1 MVKVY
6 PICTTTTVFSY
17 SIIKPIYKEADIASV
32 PPRLWVGYRL
42 IPQTVTL
49 VNSKQIPHKSP
60 YTASIVQSS
69 AHCQGLSQALSAT
82 CRHLGIPS
90 EGPWLPTKYVIC
102 LPEHKHQK
110 AFFAQYSLYAPNLL
124 YSAFSIRVYTN
135 YINIPLHYL
144 RIIFKAGISTPYR
157 GS

>member
-60 YTASIVQSS
+60 YTASIVQSHT
-69 AHCQGLSQALSAT
+69 HCQGFWPKNCPPFGS
-82 CRHLGIPS
+82 
-90 EGPWLPTKYVIC
+90 LPT
-102 LPEHKHQK
+102 P
-110 AFFAQYSLYAPNLL
+110 PN
-124 YSAFSIRVYTN
+124 
-135 YINIPLHYL
+135 PL
-144 RIIFKAGISTPYR
+144 
-157 GS
+157 

>member
-32 PPRLWVGYRL
+32 PPRLWVGYRR
-42 IPQTVTL
+42 IPQTFTL

-69 AHCQGLSQALSAT
+69 AHCQGLSQPHADASESPLRALDSK
-82 CRHLGIPS
+82 L
-90 EGPWLPTKYVIC
+90 
-102 LPEHKHQK
+102 
-110 AFFAQYSLYAPNLL
+110 NM
-124 YSAFSIRVYTN
+124 
-135 YINIPLHYL
+135 
-144 RIIFKAGISTPYR
+144 
-157 GS
+157 